1 MIPFRERIRADSRPS
16 SAAEEPDMNE
26 ALLVGGV
33 IGAAAMA
40 IVFARTAALE
50 RRLDALSRLDGK
62 LDALL
67 RHAGIRFDPYA
78 EVPAKVVAALDRG
91 EKIMAIKHYREAT
104 GAGLKEAKEFV
115 EEIQRRKGPR

>member
-1 MIPFRERIRADSRPS
+1 
-16 SAAEEPDMNE
+16 MNE
-26 ALLVGGV
+26 LLFIGGI
-33 IGAAAMA
+33 IGAIVVAAISM
-40 IVFARTAALE
+40 RLSTLE
-50 RRLDALSRLDGK
+50 KRLDAMSRLDGK

-78 EVPAKVVAALDRG
+78 EVPAPVAAALERG

-115 EEIQRRKGPR
+115 EEVQRRTSGG